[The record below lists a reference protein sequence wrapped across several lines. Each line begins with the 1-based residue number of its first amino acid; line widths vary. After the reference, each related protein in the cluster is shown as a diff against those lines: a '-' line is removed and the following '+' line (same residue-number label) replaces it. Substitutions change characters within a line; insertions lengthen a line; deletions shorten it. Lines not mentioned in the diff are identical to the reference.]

1 MKMLL
6 IIGPRERHA
15 ELIRLIEI
23 AGVHAYTELTQVS
36 GEGLTGKKLGTAEW
50 PERSTLLFSIV
61 PDDRK
66 ATLLAELKKFR
77 TKLYPEEGLRVF
89 VLPVEEEL

>member
-15 ELIRLIEI
+15 ELIRLIET

-61 PDDRK
+61 PDERK
-66 ATLLAELKKFR
+66 AALLTELKKFR

>member
-15 ELIRLIEI
+15 ELVRLIEV
-23 AGVHAYTELTQVS
+23 AGVHAYTELTQVT
-36 GEGLTGKKLGTAEW
+36 GEGLTGKKLGTPEW
-50 PERSTLLFSIV
+50 PDRSTLLFSIV
-61 PDDRK
+61 PDDRVTALK
-66 ATLLAELKKFR
+66 ASLKEFK
-77 TKLYPEEGLRVF
+77 TVLYPEEGLRAF

>member
-6 IIGPRERHA
+6 IIGPRARHA
-15 ELIRLIEI
+15 ELVTLIET
-23 AGVHAYTELTQVS
+23 AGVRAYTELTQVS
-36 GEGLTGKKLGTAEW
+36 GEGLTGKKLGTPEW
-50 PERSTLLFSIV
+50 PDRSTLLFSIV

-66 ATLLAELKKFR
+66 AALSASLKKFK
-77 TKLYPEEGLRVF
+77 TTLYPEEGLRAF

>member
-15 ELIRLIEI
+15 ELIKLLET
-23 AGVHAYTELTQVS
+23 AGVHAYTELTQVT

-50 PERSTLLFSIV
+50 PDRSTLLFTIV
-61 PDDRK
+61 ADDRK
-66 ATLLAELKKFR
+66 AALTAALKKFK
-77 TKLYPEEGLRVF
+77 TVLYPEEGLRAF

>member
-6 IIGPRERHA
+6 IIGPRARHA
-15 ELIRLIEI
+15 ELIALIEG
-23 AGVHAYTELTQVS
+23 AGVQAYTELTQVT

-50 PERSTLLFSIV
+50 PDRSTLLFSIV
-61 PDDRK
+61 PDGRL
-66 ATLLAELKKFR
+66 TVLKTSLQQFK
-77 TKLYPEEGLRVF
+77 TVLYPEEGLRAF